1 MSTRRAHVVRTLQ
14 WTLGILVLLAVG
26 YALARNWAAVSGYL
40 RQVSVRALVLGFAF
54 SLTAPVCAMLGWR
67 VLLGELGSPI
77 ARGPAAGMFFVG
89 QLAKYLP
96 GSVWSVVAQAEI
108 GARLQIPRRRTAV
121 VALISIGMAGITAM
135 LLGLPVLPV
144 VLGPGESFAPVW
156 AVAAVVVPLG
166 LFLLWP
172 RVLNFLIGLGLRVL
186 RREPLE
192 HRLSGSAVLRSSA
205 WFLLGWCAAGA
216 QTYVVAHDLAP
227 SADRADL
234 VVLSVCGFA
243 LASAIGMASAVF
255 PAGVGIRDGALVI
268 LLASLMP
275 TPAATAVAVLVR
287 FFAVLADVVWAGA
300 GWAWARH
307 HHLVST
313 RAELEQRG
321 ITGGAD
327 DIEEMEHELEEGVA
341 EELDHVDDGRS

>member
-1 MSTRRAHVVRTLQ
+1 MSTRRARVVRTLQ

-26 YALARNWAAVSGYL
+26 FALARNWAAVSGYL
-40 RQVSVRALVLGFAF
+40 RQVSPRALVLGFTF

-67 VLLGELGSPI
+67 VLLGDLGSPV

-108 GARLQIPRRRTAV
+108 GARLHIPRRRTAV
-121 VALISIGMAGITAM
+121 VALISIGMAAITAV
-135 LLGLPVLPV
+135 LLGLPALPV
-144 VLGPGESFAPVW
+144 VLGPGESPAAVW
-156 AVAAVVVPLG
+156 AVVAVVVPLA
-166 LFLLWP
+166 LVVLWP
-172 RVLNFLIGLGLRVL
+172 RVLNVLIGLALRVL

-192 HRLSGSAVLRSSA
+192 HRLSGPAVARSSV

-216 QTYVVAHDLAP
+216 QAYVVAHDLAP
-227 SADRADL
+227 SADRTDL

-243 LASAIGMASAVF
+243 LASAIGMFSVFF
-255 PAGVGIRDGALVI
+255 PAGVGVRDGALVI
-268 LLASLMP
+268 ILASVMP
-275 TPAATAVAVLVR
+275 TPAATAAAVLLR
-287 FFAVLADVVWAGA
+287 FFAVLADVVWAGV
-300 GWAWARH
+300 GWVWARH

-313 RAELEQRG
+313 RAELERRG

-327 DIEEMEHELEEGVA
+327 DLEEIEQELEEEAG
-341 EELDHVDDGRS
+341 DVDSPKR